1 MKKIVLLI
9 ITIFFTTFSFSQ
21 ISILGTG
28 IFEET
33 SFTEHHYT
41 IYTFD
46 VTLVNGF
53 VKFRENHDWTL
64 NWGGSTFPT
73 GTAVSDGPDI
83 PVTAGTYHI
92 VFDML
97 FGSYSFTPITV
108 TPISLIGDAMQGWT
122 TDVDMKSN
130 DGINYKLDG
139 YHFSSGSVKFRQN
152 HNWDT
157 NWGGTAFPNGIG
169 VLNSTDNIPVNT
181 SVSGNYSVDFNLT
194 TDNYNFTRP
203 IISILGTGV
212 SNWFNDVNMTTT
224 DGITYTLLQQT
235 LSNGE
240 VKFRLNNSWVTNWGN
255 ANFPMG
261 TGIQDGANIPI
272 TAGVYDITFNF
283 NNGTYTFIQNLNTN
297 NFSRNN
303 LKVFPNPSSTE
314 WNFSAKETIES
325 IEITDVVGKTISRT
339 TNNSE
344 SISIDASQFNS
355 GIYFTKITIG
365 STIQTL
371 KLIKN

>member
-1 MKKIVLLI
+1 MKKVLLPLI
-9 ITIFFTTFSFSQ
+9 ALFFTTFSFSQ
-21 ISILGTG
+21 ISIIGTG

-53 VKFRENHDWTL
+53 IKFRENHDWSL

-92 VFDML
+92 TFDML

-108 TPISLIGDAMQGWT
+108 TPVSLIGDAMQGWS
-122 TDVDMKSN
+122 TDIDMYSN
-130 DGINYKLDG
+130 DGINYKLNG
-139 YHFSSGSVKFRQN
+139 YHFNSGNVKFRQN
-152 HNWDT
+152 HNWD
-157 NWGGTAFPNGIG
+157 NSWGGTAFPNGAGI
-169 VLNSTDNIPVNT
+169 LNSTDNIPIDT
-181 SVSGNYSVDFNLT
+181 SISGNYSVDFNLT
-194 TDNYNFTRP
+194 TNSYNFSRP
-203 IISILGTGV
+203 IITILGSGI
-212 SNWFNDVNMTTT
+212 SNWFTDVNMTTT

-235 LSNGE
+235 LSDGE

-261 TGIQDGANIPI
+261 TGVQDGVNIPT

-297 NFSRNN
+297 NFSKIS
-303 LKVFPNPSSTE
+303 LKVFPNPTSSV
-314 WNFSAKETIES
+314 WNFSAKETIET
-325 IEITDVVGKTISRT
+325 IEITDILGNAVLKT

-344 SISIDASQFNS
+344 SISVDASQLTT
-355 GIYFTKITIG
+355 GIYFAKIA
-365 STIQTL
+365 SANEIQTI
-371 KLIKN
+371 KLIKS